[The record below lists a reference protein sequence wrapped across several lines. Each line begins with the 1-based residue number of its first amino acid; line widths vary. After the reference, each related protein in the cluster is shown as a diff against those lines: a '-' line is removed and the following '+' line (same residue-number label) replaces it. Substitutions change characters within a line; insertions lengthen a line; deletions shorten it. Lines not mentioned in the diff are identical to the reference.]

1 VRGCLRGANCT
12 ISIREVFITAAVE
25 EAAAMRDAAAVVA
38 AEAGIRSSMVSH
50 KKKAKECQKV
60 NKMSTFILLFPH
72 SKRCFRKLCQRI
84 IFMNCFYFDVKSSK
98 REKIEKF

>member
-1 VRGCLRGANCT
+1 
-12 ISIREVFITAAVE
+12 
-25 EAAAMRDAAAVVA
+25 MRDAAAVAAAAVVVA

-72 SKRCFRKLCQRI
+72 SIMMF
-84 IFMNCFYFDVKSSK
+84 
-98 REKIEKF
+98 